1 MDQGTRTPYCPC
13 RSSINS
19 HWKSDLPYRWIRKSV
34 RVLNFDFKI
43 NLYHLGKRR
52 DGRSRKIKSR
62 KNCSIW
68 NSMGTSGIQRFLQ
81 SIEITVHFF
90 EKNLKINL
98 SDTVKFRGKTAIFN
112 FEHYFSLRIFGKNIL
127 FSNVLYIIYDSI
139 KVTDSVCRIDILF
152 HQ

>member
-1 MDQGTRTPYCPC
+1 MDQGTRTPYWPT

-112 FEHYFSLRIFGKNIL
+112 FEQYFSSRI
-127 FSNVLYIIYDSI
+127 
-139 KVTDSVCRIDILF
+139 
-152 HQ
+152 